1 MFKKELIIDGKGH
14 LLGRLASVIAKE
26 ILNGQHVTVVR
37 CEGINI
43 SGSLFRNKLKYKEF
57 QNKTTRTNPR
67 RGPFHYTA
75 PSMMLWRTVRGM
87 LPHKTARGQA
97 ALQRLRVFDGVPAPY
112 DKKKKMN
119 VPQAL
124 KSLRRKPERKSC
136 VLGELASQV
145 GWKCKELIERLSVKR
160 AERGVKYHKTVKA
173 TAQLRAQAKATLSK
187 KASFKAETEVLAK
200 VGAV

>member
-1 MFKKELIIDGKGH
+1 M
-14 LLGRLASVIAKE
+14 
-26 ILNGQHVTVVR
+26 R

-75 PSMMLWRTVRGM
+75 PSMMLWRTIRGM

-97 ALQRLRVFDGVPAPY
+97 ALQRLKVFDGIPAPY
-112 DKKKKMN
+112 DKKKKMT
-119 VPQAL
+119 VPQAV
-124 KSLRRKPERKSC
+124 KALRLKPERKFC
-136 VLGELASQV
+136 VLGEMAAQV

-160 AERGVKYHKTVKA
+160 TERAAKYYKNVKSV
-173 TAQLRAQAKATLSK
+173 AQQRAKA
-187 KASFKAETEVLAK
+187 KASLSNNAVFKTEADVLAK
-200 VGAV
+200 IGAV

>member
-26 ILNGQHVTVVR
+26 ILNGQQVTVVR

-97 ALQRLRVFDGVPAPY
+97 ALQRLKVFDGVPTPY
-112 DKKKKMN
+112 DRKKKMTI
-119 VPQAL
+119 PQAV
-124 KSLRRKPERKSC
+124 KALRLKPERKFC
-136 VLGELASQV
+136 VLGDLASQV
-145 GWKCKELIERLSVKR
+145 GWKCKELIEKLSAKR
-160 AERGVKYHKTVKA
+160 TERASKYFKNVKA
-173 TAQLRAQAKATLSK
+173 EAKLRASAKATLSK
-187 KASFKAETEVLAK
+187 NAAFQTEAAVLSK
-200 VGAV
+200 VTA

>member
-1 MFKKELIIDGKGH
+1 M
-14 LLGRLASVIAKE
+14 
-26 ILNGQHVTVVR
+26 R

-97 ALQRLRVFDGVPAPY
+97 ALQRLKVFDGIPTPY
-112 DKKKKMN
+112 DKKKKMT
-119 VPQAL
+119 VPQAA
-124 KSLRRKPERKSC
+124 KALRLKPERKFC

-145 GWKCKELIERLSVKR
+145 GWKCKELIERLSAKR
-160 AERGVKYHKTVKA
+160 SERGAKYYANVKA
-173 TAQLRAQAKATLSK
+173 EAQLRSKAKASLGK
-187 KASFKAETEVLAK
+187 NAAFKVEAEVLAK

>member
-1 MFKKELIIDGKGH
+1 MFQKELLIDGKGH
-14 LLGRLASVIAKE
+14 LLGRLASTIAKE
-26 ILNGQHVTVVR
+26 ILNGQKVTVVR

-97 ALQRLRVFDGVPAPY
+97 ALQRLKVFDGVPAPY
-112 DKKKKMN
+112 DKMKRMTI
-119 VPQAL
+119 PQAV
-124 KSLRRKPERKSC
+124 KSLRLRPERKFC
-136 VLGELASQV
+136 VLGDLASQV
-145 GWKCKELIERLSVKR
+145 GWKCKELIEKLSTKRHERGAKYYQNVKAEAKLR
-160 AERGVKYHKTVKA
+160 AE
-173 TAQLRAQAKATLSK
+173 AKATLSK
-187 KASFKAETEVLAK
+187 NAAFATEAGVLAK
-200 VGAV
+200 IAA